1 MALQILSPN
10 RGSGEGD
17 SDQEE
22 SRVLDVAVHRCECSW
37 QRLQPVQRPGSE
49 RDFGGIEGL
58 NRGRKG
64 VVQEGIVGADHMG
77 P

>member
-22 SRVLDVAVHRCECSW
+22 SRVLDVAVQRCS
-37 QRLQPVQRPGSE
+37 VPGRGNSLCKDLAV

-64 VVQEGIVGADHMG
+64 VVQEGIVGAEHMG